1 MRSAALL
8 VVGGVAGVALVV
20 ACDDDAALPDARAAD
35 AATCNCPA
43 AEPPLAGRII
53 YVEQTKPVGTGGV
66 TAEADCGLTGIALGG
81 SCRLKQ
87 NSVIP
92 IFGKLLAGGSDLS
105 NPDNSAYACGIPG
118 LGDPIDDEVTATA
131 VCLLPP

>member
-1 MRSAALL
+1 L

-66 TAEADCGLTGIALGG
+66 TARANCGLTGIAIGG
-81 SCRLKQ
+81 SCRFKQ
-87 NSVIP
+87 GSFTP
-92 IFGKLLAGGSDLS
+92 ILPGSILAGDLS
-105 NPDNSAYACGIPG
+105 DPVNSAYSCTIPG
-118 LGDPIDDEVTATA
+118 LGDPVDDEVTATA